1 MSNQL
6 SLNNFLSQ
14 LRFLSESNRI
24 LNESLHEL
32 PKYKTVIDDDIQLN
46 EINYCDS
53 HQANNICP
61 IFYTSFSDDDKVI
74 ELPCKH
80 CFTPSAI
87 RKWLKEEKNVCPV
100 CRFELKS
107 KEIERSP
114 PITVQPTSTSN
125 PVRPVRPSLNQL
137 FDYLLHREEE
147 TDLQIAMYASLY
159 TRPYQHHDDEYESEH
174 RYENRSDHELEQEQM
189 QDDYD
194 CEQDLEENFNNHHED
209 EDEDE
214 YKDED
219 EDEYKDEDY

>member
-24 LNESLHEL
+24 LNESLREL

-61 IFYTSFSDDDKVI
+61 IFYISFSDHDKVI

-100 CRFELKS
+100 CRFKLKS
-107 KEIERSP
+107 KEVERNP

-125 PVRPVRPSLNQL
+125 PVSPIRPSLNQL

-159 TRPYQHHDDEYESEH
+159 TRPYQHHDDEYGH
-174 RYENRSDHELEQEQM
+174 GHGRGYELEQEQM

-194 CEQDLEENFNNHHED
+194 CDQDPEENFGDLCEDDSED

-214 YKDED
+214 
-219 EDEYKDEDY
+219 DY